1 VKDSSQNIKMIGVF
15 GLLGFATLALALV
28 PAYAQDAPALPFNLP
43 PEGTTVA
50 GPPKGV
56 SVVAAPP
63 AGFNPLTASPA
74 AKAKF
79 AIPPAPDVK
88 AAPEA
93 YNKWQQ
99 AVSAIANPQNRVQT
113 TLTQT
118 NIFHGPARKIGPSM
132 PSGTANNA
140 VTTTSSNWS
149 GDAVSNPNKPFTVE
163 AIIGTFVVPT
173 ALQAFGSCTGGWDY
187 SALWTGID
195 GFNSADVLQAGVEV
209 DAYCSGGQAKSFYSA
224 WIEWYPNSSTRVSF
238 PINPGDL
245 VLAEVWNTSP
255 TNGYAYFHNYSTG
268 QVVEYQLTAPLG
280 TSLVGNSVEWM
291 VERPTVF
298 GGLATL
304 TNYIDSAWPNGIA
317 LNYQAATPTYQYQGQ
332 TPAAG
337 TLNAITMVDNNG
349 NSISSATIE
358 NSDFLWFRDFG
369 SAA

>member
-1 VKDSSQNIKMIGVF
+1 VKDSSQDIKMIGVF

-99 AVSAIANPQNRVQT
+99 AVSAIA
-113 TLTQT
+113 
-118 NIFHGPARKIGPSM
+118 
-132 PSGTANNA
+132 
-140 VTTTSSNWS
+140 
-149 GDAVSNPNKPFTVE
+149 
-163 AIIGTFVVPT
+163 
-173 ALQAFGSCTGGWDY
+173 
-187 SALWTGID
+187 
-195 GFNSADVLQAGVEV
+195 
-209 DAYCSGGQAKSFYSA
+209 
-224 WIEWYPNSSTRVSF
+224 WI
-238 PINPGDL
+238 
-245 VLAEVWNTSP
+245 
-255 TNGYAYFHNYSTG
+255 
-268 QVVEYQLTAPLG
+268 
-280 TSLVGNSVEWM
+280 

-369 SAA
+369 SAAYSP